1 MTDLHWIHGTLQR
14 EAARYPVTI
23 HARFQD
29 TYYSWL
35 DVWKGSPAMTMTRG
49 PKLALAWMDRP
60 ALALLGQTARTGAP
74 SVDVALRL
82 GRTAHRR
89 AATVPR
95 VRAGARTRTGRLAA
109 RNNHPPLP
117 AHQGKQ

>member
-35 DVWKGSPAMTMTRG
+35 EVWKGSPAMTMTRG

-60 ALALLGQTARTGAP
+60 ALAVMRAAEKDDR
-74 SVDVALRL
+74 RE
-82 GRTAHRR
+82 RR
-89 AATVPR
+89 ATGRWPPVRRERYHHR
-95 VRAGARTRTGRLAA
+95 VRAHCRRWCRRL
-109 RNNHPPLP
+109 
-117 AHQGKQ
+117 QS